1 MADSHHSRLQRNSR
15 RYPGSERGVYLSMSR
30 PAKTQAQ
37 RIAEEEE
44 IVRRIL
50 REARRVKHKDGVCW
64 FFTGYHDENG
74 VHHGSIDEKGRAH
87 VHGKSAPRLVL
98 YYRDKRSK
106 PYSVKYNPL
115 WAGHLAPVFCKFVG
129 CIKPSH
135 LFWAPP
141 DDERRKQKRDRQIK
155 SKRIKR
161 KFRKYAS
168 KLTPK

>member
-1 MADSHHSRLQRNSR
+1 VYCARVAFVISVSLALLNHS
-15 RYPGSERGVYLSMSR
+15 
-30 PAKTQAQ
+30 
-37 RIAEEEE
+37 
-44 IVRRIL
+44 
-50 REARRVKHKDGVCW
+50 ARDTFCAGKVKHKDGVCW